1 MPACIFTNLPE
12 IDPNTLW
19 DRMRVPFTTTNS
31 GSAALSREIDSPPF
45 ADSIRTTLEAT
56 GVESSPDSRWRRL
69 WTELNR
75 ISPEVVLVP
84 GYYTLPGLASAFW
97 ARLHGRRAVQI
108 GRASCRERV

>member
-12 IDPNTLW
+12 IDPNTLG

-56 GVESSPDSRWRRL
+56 GVESSPDSRWM
-69 WTELNR
+69 
-75 ISPEVVLVP
+75 
-84 GYYTLPGLASAFW
+84 ASIL
-97 ARLHGRRAVQI
+97 ARLRKRSHRAAADKHPPPGKPPTAPPGAPPVRNPPA
-108 GRASCRERV
+108 GFSLLDD